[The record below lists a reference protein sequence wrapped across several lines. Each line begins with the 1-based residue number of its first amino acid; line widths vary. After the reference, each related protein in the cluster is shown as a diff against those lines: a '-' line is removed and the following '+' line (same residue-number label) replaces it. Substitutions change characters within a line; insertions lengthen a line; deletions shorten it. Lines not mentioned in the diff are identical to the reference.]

1 MVSVYGTSYRA
12 EKSMY
17 WDWMVNQF
25 TPTDIPWICGGDFNE
40 FMWDHEKSG
49 GVEVLYNRP
58 RFLEEFMS
66 SSLLMDLGFQ
76 GPAFTWKGLRRGEW
90 VDERLDRVLANEQ
103 WQQLWSNSLVMH
115 GTTIASDHCPII
127 LNSNL
132 EGPRGRKMFR
142 FEAFWV
148 AEEECKN
155 LVKNCWECRHNGRC
169 VNRWRDWGPN
179 FDEIREISRQID
191 ELRLQ
196 EENYWCQRSRVK
208 WLREGDANTQFFH
221 SSTLQRRKRNKIV
234 KLRAEN
240 GNWVDRPSQVR
251 QLVDNHFISVF
262 SSAGSRTWGS
272 LLDCIIP
279 SVSVEMNEA
288 LTAPVTDD
296 EIKDAAVQMGG
307 LKVPG
312 PDGFQGIFYQSYWEI
327 VRADVSDLVRELFLD
342 SAGTGLINQTH
353 IVLIPKVP
361 NPEFVS

>member
-1 MVSVYGTSYRA
+1 MKDHRIIGVRRRLGYAHGFDVAPIGNSGGLSLWWEDNLEVSIILSSKHIIDAVMRVKGQTQWCRFTGVYGTSYRA

-17 WDWMVNQF
+17 WEWMVNHF
-25 TPTDIPWICGGDFNE
+25 TPTDIPWICGGDLNE

-76 GPAFTWKGLRRGEW
+76 GPTFTWRGLRIGEW
-90 VDERLDRVLANEQ
+90 VEERLDRVLANEQ
-103 WQQLWSNSLVMH
+103 WQQLWPNSLVMH
-115 GTTIASDHCPII
+115 GTAIASDHCPII

-155 LVKNCWECRHNGRC
+155 LVENCWECRHNGRC
-169 VNRWRDWGPN
+169 VDRWVRSLNDCRNRLSRWNRTKFKGRGCRIQDLLSQLDSLQRDWGPN

-196 EENYWCQRSRVK
+196 EESYWCQRSRVK

-221 SSTLQRRKRNKIV
+221 SSTLQRRRRNKIV

-240 GNWVDRPSQVR
+240 GNWVDRPS
-251 QLVDNHFISVF
+251 
-262 SSAGSRTWGS
+262 
-272 LLDCIIP
+272 
-279 SVSVEMNEA
+279 
-288 LTAPVTDD
+288 
-296 EIKDAAVQMGG
+296 
-307 LKVPG
+307 
-312 PDGFQGIFYQSYWEI
+312 
-327 VRADVSDLVRELFLD
+327 
-342 SAGTGLINQTH
+342 
-353 IVLIPKVP
+353 
-361 NPEFVS
+361 